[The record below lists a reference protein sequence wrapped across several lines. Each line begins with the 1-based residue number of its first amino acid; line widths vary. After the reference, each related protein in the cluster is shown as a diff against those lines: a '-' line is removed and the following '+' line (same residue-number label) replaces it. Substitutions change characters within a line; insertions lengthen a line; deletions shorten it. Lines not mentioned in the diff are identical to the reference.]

1 MNGNSDRVTP
11 VQPNAKDRQDPEG
24 CTFALM
30 IVQTREIKLNETHVS
45 GSMTGVPL
53 KKKHVGLEGTDM

>member
-1 MNGNSDRVTP
+1 MH
-11 VQPNAKDRQDPEG
+11 PNAKDRQDPEG